1 MLYAPGAPAFKG
13 AAAAAVVFVAKA
25 AFSSPPHPATLG
37 RRRKRLELWR
47 DDARTSA
54 RPGGNTMLGLMQDWP
69 LLCQRI
75 IDHAASNH
83 GEREVITRSIEGPF
97 HHTNYAEIRA
107 RALRVAQQ
115 LDRDGIKLGDRVAT
129 LAWNTWR
136 HLESWYG
143 ILGIGAIYHTVNPR
157 LFPEQIVW
165 IINHAEDRVMMTDLT
180 FVPLLEKLADKL
192 PTIERY
198 IIFTDAAHMPKTS
211 LRNAVAYEEWLADAD
226 GDFAWKEFDENTAAG
241 MCYTSGTTGNPKGVL
256 YSHRS
261 NVLHTMLS
269 LQPDAIGLSSRDT
282 VLPIVPMFHANSW
295 GLAFSSPMTGAALVL
310 PGAKLD
316 GASVYELL
324 DEFKVTCT
332 GAVPTVWLLL
342 LQYLE
347 KTGAKL
353 PYLER
358 VVIGGSAC
366 PRAMIKTF
374 EEDYGVRVFHAW
386 GMTEMSPLGTV
397 GSMKPQLADLKGDAL
412 LDMKQKQGYTP
423 FGVEMKIT
431 NDAGRGVPWDGK
443 TFGRIKV
450 RGFAVSKAYYKLDER
465 ILDADGFFDT
475 GDVGTMDRYGY
486 MQITDRSKDVIKSG
500 GEWISSI
507 DLENLAVG
515 NPKVAEAAVIGVAH
529 PKWDER
535 PLLVIVLKE
544 GQSATKEEIL
554 GFLEGKIAS
563 WWMPDDVV
571 FVTSIPHTATGK
583 ILKTA
588 LREQFKDH
596 VLPTAIAAE

>member
-1 MLYAPGAPAFKG
+1 
-13 AAAAAVVFVAKA
+13 
-25 AFSSPPHPATLG
+25 
-37 RRRKRLELWR
+37 
-47 DDARTSA
+47 
-54 RPGGNTMLGLMQDWP
+54 MLGLMQDWP
-69 LLCQRI
+69 LLCHRI
-75 IDHAASNH
+75 IDHAATNH
-83 GEREVITRSIEGPF
+83 GGRAVITRSIEGPI
-97 HHTNYAEIRA
+97 HQTDYAEIRA
-107 RALRVAQQ
+107 RAMRVAQR

-143 ILGIGAIYHTVNPR
+143 ILGIGAIYHTINPR
-157 LFPEQIVW
+157 LFPEQIAW
-165 IINHAEDRVMMTDLT
+165 IVNHAEDRVMMTDLT
-180 FVPLLEKLADKL
+180 FLPLLEKLADKL
-192 PTIERY
+192 PTIERT
-198 IIFTDAAHMPKTS
+198 IVFTDAAHMPATP
-211 LRNAVAYEEWLADAD
+211 LRNAVPYEEWLAEAD
-226 GDFAWKEFDENTAAG
+226 GDFAWKNFDENTAAG
-241 MCYTSGTTGNPKGVL
+241 MCYTSGTTGNPKGVV

-269 LQPDAIGLSSRDT
+269 LQSDAFGLSSRDT

-295 GLAFSSPMTGAALVL
+295 GLAFSSPMIGAALVM

-324 DEFKVTCT
+324 NEYTVTCT

-342 LQYLE
+342 LQHLE
-347 KTGAKL
+347 KTGGTL

-374 EEDYGVRVFHAW
+374 EEDYGVQVFHAW

-397 GSMKPQLADLKGDAL
+397 GSIKPQLADLKGDAL
-412 LDMKQKQGYTP
+412 LDVKQKQGYTP

-431 NDAGRGVPWDGK
+431 DDADKPVPWDGK

-450 RGFAVSKAYYKLDER
+450 RGFAVARGYYKEDHEV
-465 ILDADGFFDT
+465 IDNNGFFDT
-475 GDVGTMDRYGY
+475 GDVGTLDRYGY

-515 NPKVAEAAVIGVAH
+515 HPKVAEAAVIGVHH

-544 GQSATKEEIL
+544 GQSATKEEIQ
-554 GFLEGKIAS
+554 GFLEGKIAK

-571 FVTSIPHTATGK
+571 FVGAIPHTATGK
-583 ILKTA
+583 IQKTV
-588 LREQFKDH
+588 LRDQFKNH

>member
-1 MLYAPGAPAFKG
+1 
-13 AAAAAVVFVAKA
+13 
-25 AFSSPPHPATLG
+25 
-37 RRRKRLELWR
+37 
-47 DDARTSA
+47 
-54 RPGGNTMLGLMQDWP
+54 MQDWP
-69 LLCQRI
+69 LLCHRI
-75 IDHAASNH
+75 IDHAATNH
-83 GEREVITRSIEGPF
+83 GGRAVITRSIEGPI
-97 HHTNYAEIRA
+97 HQTNYAEIRA
-107 RALRVAQQ
+107 RAMRVAQR

-143 ILGIGAIYHTVNPR
+143 ILGIGAIYHTINPR
-157 LFPEQIVW
+157 LFPEQIAW

-180 FVPLLEKLADKL
+180 FLPLLEKIADKL

-198 IIFTDAAHMPKTS
+198 IVFTDAAHMPATP
-211 LRNAVAYEEWLADAD
+211 LRNAIPYEEWLAEAD
-226 GDFAWKEFDENTAAG
+226 GDFAWKDFDENTAAG
-241 MCYTSGTTGNPKGVL
+241 MCYTSGTTGNPKGVV

-269 LQPDAIGLSSRDT
+269 LQPDAFGLSSRDT
-282 VLPIVPMFHANSW
+282 VMPIVPMFHANSW

-316 GASVYELL
+316 GTSVYELL
-324 DEFKVTCT
+324 NEYKVTCT

-342 LQYLE
+342 LQHLE
-347 KTGAKL
+347 KTGGTL

-374 EEDYGVRVFHAW
+374 EEDYGVQVFHAW

-397 GSMKPQLADLKGDAL
+397 GSIKPQLADLKGDAL
-412 LDMKQKQGYTP
+412 LDIKQKQGYTP

-431 NDAGRGVPWDGK
+431 DDADKPVPWDGK

-450 RGFAVSKAYYKLDER
+450 RGFAVARAYYKEDHEV
-465 ILDADGFFDT
+465 IDDNGFFDT
-475 GDVGTMDRYGY
+475 GDVGTLDRYGY

-515 NPKVAEAAVIGVAH
+515 YPKVAEAAVIGVHH

-554 GFLEGKIAS
+554 GYLEGKIAK

-571 FVTSIPHTATGK
+571 FVSTIPHTATGK
-583 ILKTA
+583 IQKTV
-588 LREQFKDH
+588 LRDQFRNH